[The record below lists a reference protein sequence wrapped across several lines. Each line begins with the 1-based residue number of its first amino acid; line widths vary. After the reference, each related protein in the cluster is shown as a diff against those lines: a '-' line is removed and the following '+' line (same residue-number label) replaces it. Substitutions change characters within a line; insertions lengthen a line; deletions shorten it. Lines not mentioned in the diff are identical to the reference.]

1 MTNTI
6 SHSGRVQTG
15 PRRWRHSAR
24 GAVLLAGL
32 LLSATSV
39 FAQPAQPPPPP
50 PSGPVVTVSR
60 SWYLEAA
67 IVAGMCGLA
76 LFVVCRSSRRN

>member
-1 MTNTI
+1 MTHPTAF
-6 SHSGRVQTG
+6 SKGRRTTA
-15 PRRWRHSAR
+15 RR
-24 GAVLLAGL
+24 GALRTVALALIGAVGL
-32 LLSATSV
+32 IACGPAW
-39 FAQPAQPPPPP
+39 AQPAESQPAM
-50 PSGPVVTVSR
+50 SISR